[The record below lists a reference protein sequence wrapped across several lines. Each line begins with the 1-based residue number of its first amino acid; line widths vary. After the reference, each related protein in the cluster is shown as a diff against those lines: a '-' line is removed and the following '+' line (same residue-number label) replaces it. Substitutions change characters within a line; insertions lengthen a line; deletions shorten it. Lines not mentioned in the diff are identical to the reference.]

1 MRYKNR
7 IMKAYLIIL
16 SIVAA
21 LLLAGCTKSS
31 ISADGTAES
40 AQAYFEEYMEAK
52 KTEKSADKLLSYLY
66 FENEWESEAYV
77 ASAGLNPLVSY
88 EVLSITQLTDNLW
101 VLQVEA
107 LSMADQEQ
115 GIERDPFYNFV
126 ALIDGN
132 YKVITHI
139 RNIPTELSGDVD
151 LEPFTNDDEFT
162 VQPEDVIGLYPP
174 EDG

>member
-66 FENEWESEAYV
+66 FENKWVCVKLRFLRDFDTRYNE
-77 ASAGLNPLVSY
+77 G
-88 EVLSITQLTDNLW
+88 DNL
-101 VLQVEA
+101 
-107 LSMADQEQ
+107 
-115 GIERDPFYNFV
+115 
-126 ALIDGN
+126 
-132 YKVITHI
+132 
-139 RNIPTELSGDVD
+139 
-151 LEPFTNDDEFT
+151 
-162 VQPEDVIGLYPP
+162 
-174 EDG
+174 